1 MKQRWRLFV
10 LLFCEPNVKE
20 PVGQSGSSFGTS
32 AFDFL
37 WIIVKEP
44 VLVGQSET
52 AVHGLS
58 AFDRATGPTF
68 NDSFIKDLFNLCP
81 KP

>member
-1 MKQRWRLFV
+1 MEAALA
-10 LLFCEPNVKE
+10 LLHLTFCE
-20 PVGQSGSSFGTS
+20 S
-32 AFDFL
+32 
-37 WIIVKEP
+37 IVKEP

-52 AVHGLS
+52 SVHGLS

-68 NDSFIKDLFNLCP
+68 NDSFMKDLFNLCP